1 MDYEEYYNSLLTEV
15 ERTTVV
21 LKEYNDLEP
30 DFASAVSNRVT
41 YESYVLSSMPI
52 GIADIVYILTS
63 GNMSIKFDVEL
74 KNTLKNNTRL
84 LYTKGLLELM
94 KNNKTKVLQIFKSLV
109 DISNREALINLKNDI
124 SSDLTKNEY
133 RLSRLKDLL
142 RR

>member
-1 MDYEEYYNSLLTEV
+1 MDYEEYYNGLITEV

-21 LKEYNDLEP
+21 LKEYNDLEA
-30 DFASAVSNRVT
+30 DFAGTVSNRVT

-63 GNMSIKFDVEL
+63 GNMSIKFDIEL

-94 KNNKTKVLQIFKSLV
+94 KNNKTRVLEIFKSLV

>member
-15 ERTTVV
+15 ERTAVV

-30 DFASAVSNRVT
+30 DFATAVSNRVT

-63 GNMSIKFDVEL
+63 GNMSIKFDIEL

-94 KNNKTKVLQIFKSLV
+94 KNNKTKVLEIFKSLV

>member
-21 LKEYNDLEP
+21 LKEYNNLEP
-30 DFASAVSNRVT
+30 DFASAISNKVT

-63 GNMSIKFDVEL
+63 GNMSIKFDIEL

-94 KNNKTKVLQIFKSLV
+94 KNNKTRVLEIFKSLV

>member
-21 LKEYNDLEP
+21 LKEYNNLEA
-30 DFASAVSNRVT
+30 DFAGAVSNRVT

-52 GIADIVYILTS
+52 GIADMVYILTS
-63 GNMSIKFDVEL
+63 GNISIKFDVEL

-84 LYTKGLLELM
+84 LYTKGLLDLI
-94 KNNKTKVLQIFKSLV
+94 KNNKTKVLEIFKSLV
-109 DISNREALINLKNDI
+109 DISNHVALVNLKNDI
-124 SSDLTKNEY
+124 ASDLTKNEY
-133 RLSRLKDLL
+133 RLGRLKDLL